1 MKGIYFI
8 NVRISLNGLTKEDS
22 IEHQK
27 YTILEHNQNKRI
39 QIVKPNPYQLHE
51 YYTNLHALLYDLK
64 KEKQQLDC
72 FVIFSS
78 QIIEDY
84 IYTYPARWLIL
95 KSYFKQIITVSE
107 QPNIQVKKVV

>member
-8 NVRISLNGLTKEDS
+8 NERISLDGLSKEES
-22 IEHQK
+22 IAHQK
-27 YTILEHNQNKRI
+27 QTILEHNQNNQI
-39 QIVKPNPYQLHE
+39 QIVKPNPYQLHD

-64 KEKQQLDC
+64 KEKLQHDC

-78 QIIEDY
+78 QVIEDY

-95 KSYFKQIITVSE
+95 KSYFKDIITLTQ
-107 QPNIQVKKVV
+107 QPNLHVKKVV

>member
-8 NVRISLNGLTKEDS
+8 NEHISLNGLSKEDS
-22 IEHQK
+22 IKHQK
-27 YTILEHNQNKRI
+27 QMILEHNQNKEI
-39 QIVKPNPYQLHE
+39 QVIKPNPYQLHE

-78 QIIEDY
+78 HIIEDY

-95 KSYFKQIITVSE
+95 KSYFNEIITVTQ
-107 QPNIQVKKVV
+107 QPNFYVKKVV